1 MADIFNLAINF
12 DSLDFGI
19 KRAEIANRTD
29 NTQFEAGAMKH
40 QFCTYVIDRI
50 FEVSQEL
57 VPVDTGNL
65 YNSGYKIQDVG
76 DYGIVYTAK
85 YASYVH
91 EIIEYN
97 HNYPSR
103 AKFLE
108 DAAIM
113 VFFEIVDSG
122 IPNPFTFTI
131 KAGYGSN
138 LSLTLNSITNDAFK
152 SNLMEVFSAKSE
164 NRRQDK
170 SKMTQQIT
178 DWGLMK

>member
-1 MADIFNLAINF
+1 MADIFKLSIDF
-12 DSLDFGI
+12 DSLDFGV
-19 KRAEIANRTD
+19 KRAEIANKTD
-29 NTQFEAGAMKH
+29 NTQFEAGALKH
-40 QFCTYVIDRI
+40 QFCSYIIDRI

-57 VPVDTGNL
+57 VPVNTGNL
-65 YNSGYKIQDVG
+65 YNSGSKVQDVG
-76 DYGIVYTAK
+76 DYGIVYSAK

-91 EIIEYN
+91 EIIENN
-97 HNYPSR
+97 HSYPSR

-108 DAAIM
+108 DAAII

-131 KAGYGSN
+131 SAIYGNN
-138 LSLTLNSITNDAFK
+138 LSLTLNSISNDAFNK
-152 SNLMEVFSAKSE
+152 NLIEIFGAKSE

-170 SKMTQQIT
+170 SKMTQTNI